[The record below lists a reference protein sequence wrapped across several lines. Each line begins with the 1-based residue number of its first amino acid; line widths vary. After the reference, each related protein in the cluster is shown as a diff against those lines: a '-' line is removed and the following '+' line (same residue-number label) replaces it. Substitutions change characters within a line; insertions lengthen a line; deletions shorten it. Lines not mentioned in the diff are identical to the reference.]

1 MTQPTPAELT
11 GQMIIGGTPVT
22 GTGEPVYG
30 VDPRTGDR
38 LEPGYPGAGP
48 DDLDRACQ
56 LAEQAFEGYRSAPVA
71 ARADFLDA
79 IAANIEALGATLV
92 ERAVLESGL
101 PEARLTGELA
111 RTTGQLRL
119 FGQVL
124 REGSWQGARIDP
136 GSSARPDIRQRQI
149 PLGPVAVFGASN
161 FPLAFSVAGG
171 DTASALAAGCPV
183 VVKAHEA
190 HPGTSELVGRAIA
203 GAVRST
209 GLPDGVFSMVYGD
222 GPGVGAKLVTDPRIQ
237 AVGFTGSRGA
247 GLAIVAAAAAR
258 PRPIPVYAEMSSVN
272 PVFVL
277 PGALAARGAELGAA
291 YAGSLTLGAGQFCTN
306 PGLVFA
312 AGGPELDGFLDAAAK
327 GVESNAGA
335 PMLTERIAQAYQDG
349 AARLTGNP
357 AVTVLARGHQAD
369 AAAGGQAVLAAVD
382 ADHFTGDESLE
393 QEVFGAASLV
403 VRAASPDDLV
413 ELARSLEGQLTATVH
428 AEPSDYPLAARL
440 LPVLER
446 LAGRVLF
453 DGWPTGVTV
462 GHAMV
467 HGGPFP
473 ATSDSRTTSVGTRA
487 IERFLRPVSYQDVPA
502 ELLPEVLR
510 DGATGTPRR
519 VDGTLALD

>member
-1 MTQPTPAELT
+1 MTESNPAGLT
-11 GQMIIGGTPVT
+11 GQMIIGGTLVT

-38 LEPGYPGAGP
+38 LEPGYRGAGP

-56 LAEQAFEGYRSAPVA
+56 LAEQAFEGYRSAPIA

-79 IAANIEALGATLV
+79 IAANIDALGATLV
-92 ERAVLESGL
+92 DRAGLESGL

-136 GSSARPDIRQRQI
+136 ATSARPDIRQRKI

-203 GAVRST
+203 EAVRAA
-209 GLPDGVFSMVYGD
+209 GLPEGVFSMVYGD
-222 GPGVGAKLVTDPRIQ
+222 GPGVGAALVTDPRIA

-272 PVFVL
+272 PVFLL
-277 PGALAARGAELGAA
+277 PGALATRGAELGAA
-291 YAGSLTLGAGQFCTN
+291 FAGSLTLGAGQFCTN

-327 GVESNAGA
+327 AVEANQGA
-335 PMLTERIAQAYQDG
+335 PMLTARIAEAYRDG

-357 AVTVLARGHQAD
+357 AVTVLARGHQSGT
-369 AAAGGQAVLAAVD
+369 AAGGQAVLATVD

-403 VRAASPDDLV
+403 VRAASADDLV

-440 LPVLER
+440 LPALER
-446 LAGRVLF
+446 IAGRVLF

-473 ATSDSRTTSVGTRA
+473 ATSDARTTSVGTRA
-487 IERFLRPVSYQDVPA
+487 IERFLRPVSYQDVP
-502 ELLPEVLR
+502 EGLLPEVLR
-510 DGATGTPRR
+510 DGVTGTPRR
-519 VDGTLALD
+519 VDGTLRTD